1 MVVRPLAEAGA
12 LPPVMQGILLFSFVT
27 FLVLFL
33 YLVLERMGLR
43 ALEDQVRLLRF
54 SARKTGRQL

>member
-1 MVVRPLAEAGA
+1 MWSLAEAGA
-12 LPPVMQGILLFSFVT
+12 LQPVMQGILLFSFVT

-43 ALEDQVRLLRF
+43 DLEDQVRLLRF
-54 SARKTGRQL
+54 SARKTGRQR